1 MIVPWRRHTLLLL
14 LYAASTL
21 ANSGPFDCKADLSGV
36 HYDFTLL
43 GNDERTVERDRSSP
57 PSTMHD
63 VLRFNICK
71 DLGRQDGVKDV
82 DQCSQGTRAC
92 FTTTNKKPEE
102 QDRIVSVVPLAQSA
116 DDYTIQP
123 FSSDSGKGVTL
134 VLNGGSYPSD
144 GPKQSLKVVM
154 FCAPQTQ
161 APKLT
166 EYNGSQATIEWRVF
180 EACGSQGNNDP
191 PKSGGGSSPPEDD
204 VGGSS
209 MGWFFFILLV
219 VIAAYFGFGAY
230 HNYNQY
236 GASGWDLIPY
246 VLVL

>member
-1 MIVPWRRHTLLLL
+1 MIVPWRRQTLLLL
-14 LYAASTL
+14 LCVASTL

-82 DQCSQGTRAC
+82 DQCSQGIRAC

-123 FSSDSGKGVTL
+123 FSSDSERGVTL
-134 VLNGGSYPSD
+134 VLNDSG
-144 GPKQSLKVVM
+144 
-154 FCAPQTQ
+154 PQTH
-161 APKLT
+161 
-166 EYNGSQATIEWRVF
+166 R
-180 EACGSQGNNDP
+180 ACGSQGNNDP
-191 PKSGGGSSPPEDD
+191 PKSGGGSSPPDED

-246 VLVL
+246 ALVFMK